1 MAHQKT
7 FHGLLMML
15 MIIFLVLTLCSVP
28 SLGDDRQVLIKFK
41 TFLSNAS
48 ALSNWNHST
57 RICNWNGIRCR
68 KGGLH
73 LILEKMGLSGTID
86 TDTLLE
92 LSDLQSFSVKNNN
105 FEGNMPIFNRFGRL
119 KGLYLSQNKFS
130 GDIPDNAF
138 DGMRHLS
145 KVYLDENE
153 CTGHIP
159 SSLAELPNLLDLD
172 LHSNG
177 FEGNIPDFKTQNT
190 FRVFNVSY
198 NHLEG
203 EIPPNGSDDPSAYE
217 GNKGLCG
224 KPLNNTCQVSSP
236 SRKRESSPSRKRTLV
251 IAIIVV
257 AVILLASIIAA
268 LFVLRRRRQKQRR
281 RSSTSTTTSP
291 LRKTATTTTN
301 IHSEQH
307 QNSESLVIKEKAS
320 SLDLTAEFK
329 KGESG
334 DLNFV
339 KKENERFD
347 LQQLLRASAEILGG
361 GSFGTTYKAI
371 VLNGPVVVVKRFKH
385 MNNLGKGEFFEHMRR
400 LGSLNHPN
408 LLPLV
413 AFYYRKEEKLLVY
426 DFVENGC
433 LASHLHGRRGSGLDW
448 PTRLKIIKGVA
459 RGLAYLYREFPDE
472 KLPHGHLKSSNVLL
486 DESMEPR
493 LTEYGLVP
501 AMNKSHA
508 QQFMAAYKAPEA
520 NQSSPEQRRPN
531 NNNQLKSDVWCLG
544 ILILEVLTGKFP
556 ANYLRHG
563 KGGNSDL
570 ATWVNSVVR
579 EEWTGE
585 VFDKDILGT
594 RNGEGEMLKLLK
606 IGMFCCE
613 WEVENR
619 WDWKEAIAKIEEL
632 KEKDS
637 EDDSSSSNIS
647 EADLSASRPITD
659 DESSFAAPK

>member
-1 MAHQKT
+1 MAHQNT
-7 FHGLLMML
+7 CHGLLMTL
-15 MIIFLVLTLCSVP
+15 MISFLVLTLCSVP
-28 SLGDDRQVLIKFK
+28 SLGDDPQVLIKFR

-48 ALSNWNHST
+48 ALSNWNNST
-57 RICNWNGIRCR
+57 GICNWNGIRCQ
-68 KGGLH
+68 KGGVH

-119 KGLYLSQNKFS
+119 KGLYLSENKFS

-138 DGMRHLS
+138 EGMKYLS

-153 CTGHIP
+153 FTGHIP

-172 LHSNG
+172 LRSNG
-177 FEGNIPDFKTQNT
+177 FEGNIPEFKTKNK
-190 FRVFNVSY
+190 FRVFNVSN

-203 EIPPNGSDDPSAYE
+203 EIPGSGIGDPSAYE

-224 KPLNNTCQVSSP
+224 YPLNTTCGLKSSSP
-236 SRKRESSPSRKRTLV
+236 PRNRRDLVV

-268 LFVLRRRRQKQRR
+268 LFVLRRRKQRR

-291 LRKTATTTTN
+291 LTKTTTTTTN
-301 IHSEQH
+301 IHPAQH
-307 QNSESLVIKEKAS
+307 QNSESLVIKENIAS

-339 KKENERFD
+339 KKERERFD

-385 MNNLGKGEFFEHMRR
+385 MNNLGKGGFFEHMRR

-426 DFVENGC
+426 DFVENGS
-433 LASHLHGRRGSGLDW
+433 LANHLHGRRGSGLDW

-531 NNNQLKSDVWCLG
+531 NNNNQLKSDVWCLG
-544 ILILEVLTGKFP
+544 ILILELLTGKFP

-563 KGGNSDL
+563 KGANSDL

-632 KEKDS
+632 REKDS
-637 EDDSSSSNIS
+637 EDDLSSNNS
-647 EADLSASRPITD
+647 ETDLSSHRPLTD
-659 DESSFAAPK
+659 DESSLTAPK